1 MPWSDLK
8 PSVNLRRAAKRVVKA
23 QLRHLHLRYVR
34 RFRAFT
40 SEDLE
45 RELRKA
51 GIAEGDTV
59 LMHSAFD
66 AFTGFTGKP
75 TDVIAL
81 MQRILTRHGV
91 LMMPTLPF
99 TGTAVDHV
107 ARTPVF
113 DVARAPSRV
122 GLLTEL
128 FRRSTGVV
136 RSTHPTHAVAIWG
149 DDAAAIAAGHESAT
163 TPCGAGSPY
172 ARLFDR
178 GGKVLLAGADL
189 ASLTLYHALE
199 EALEPRLPV
208 SPFTDQSFTL
218 RSRLPDGTEVT
229 TTTRLFEPRVSRR
242 RNLYKLQPELKRRRA
257 WHTRRVGGLSLIVLD
272 ATAIRDATYAL
283 AERGIYC
290 YD

>member
-1 MPWSDLK
+1 M
-8 PSVNLRRAAKRVVKA
+8 NALRTAKRAVKV
-23 QLRHLHLRYVR
+23 QLKRLRQHYTR

-40 SEDLE
+40 PDDLE
-45 RELRKA
+45 RALRDL
-51 GIAEGDTV
+51 GLVEGDTV

-75 TDVIAL
+75 TEVIAL
-81 MQRILTRHGV
+81 VQRILSPRGV
-91 LMMPTLPF
+91 LMMPTIPF

-113 DVARAPSRV
+113 DVARTPSRV

-128 FRRSTGVV
+128 FRRSAGVV
-136 RSTHPTHAVAIWG
+136 RSVHPTHAVAIWG
-149 DDAAAIAAGHESAT
+149 NAAEALAAGHETAA

-172 ARLFDR
+172 VRLLDR
-178 GGKVLLAGADL
+178 SGKVLLAGADI

-199 EALEPRLPV
+199 EALEPRLPM
-208 SPFTDQSFTL
+208 SPFTDERFTL
-218 RSRLPDGTEVT
+218 RSRRLNGTEVM
-229 TTTRLFEPRVSRR
+229 TTTRLFKPQMSRR
-242 RNLYKLQPELKRRRA
+242 RNLSKLKPELERRGA
-257 WHTRRVGGLSLIVLD
+257 WRERHVGALSLIVLGAND
-272 ATAIRDATYAL
+272 IRDAAFAL